1 MFQDMFELRR
11 DIAFN
16 LRLIYENS
24 GSLDLARQL
33 TQQYIV
39 V

>member
-1 MFQDMFELRR
+1 MLQDLFELRR
-11 DIAFN
+11 DLAFN
-16 LRLIYENS
+16 LRLIYESS
-24 GSLDLARQL
+24 GSYDLARQL